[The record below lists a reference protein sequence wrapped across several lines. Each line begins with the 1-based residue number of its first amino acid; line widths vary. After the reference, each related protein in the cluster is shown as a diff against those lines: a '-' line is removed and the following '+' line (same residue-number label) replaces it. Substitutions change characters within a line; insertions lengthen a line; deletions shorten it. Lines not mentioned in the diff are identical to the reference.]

1 MYGGNIGGESA
12 AHSARMRE
20 GERDNRCGVQCGGNE
35 KMKKRLATITAVS
48 LSLSA
53 LGGCVG
59 AKSTINS
66 YLLDEAIVGGDPS
79 KSIKPVKGVLV
90 WPLENIAVG
99 SKSKGVE
106 TIYSGILIDTLN
118 LRSGFDRVVILEED
132 QAKELMTRA
141 GEELGLKKKPKAP
154 IDGALISTKLG
165 QLTNTEAV
173 LLTRLEVYDEDK
185 VDKATMTVVSASFNL
200 LDGREKAYPTLD
212 SFTPVKR
219 IWRTNIKRVSEETP
233 FVARESIDEAGRAML
248 RDAVD
253 RMTRDLGQG
262 AEASNKALAKR
273 VGELSA
279 AAEES
284 LDAGEYDKAIAG
296 WNEAL
301 KLQPEST
308 KFKQRIE
315 TAEKAKREAQE
326 REKAAALQKQIEETT
341 ARAQEEEKAGEL
353 DKALADW
360 KKVLE
365 LDKKNTAAAASV
377 ESLEKLIAERKAK
390 EEAEKKAAAEKKAQE
405 EAEKKAAAEKK
416 AKEEAERKAKEEA
429 EKKAAAEKKA
439 KEEAEQ
445 KAPAEAAPAEAAPK
459 APAPAEPAKVEAA
472 PKAEEAKPA
481 PPATEAPKA
490 PAPAAAEPAKPAV
503 EKKAEEAKPP
513 AAADSELEGL
523 RNQAMAAF
531 NKEDYTASRDLWKKI
546 LEKAP
551 SDKQAKEMLETTE
564 MLLNALK

>member
-1 MYGGNIGGESA
+1 
-12 AHSARMRE
+12 
-20 GERDNRCGVQCGGNE
+20 
-35 KMKKRLATITAVS
+35 MKKRLAVITSVM
-48 LSLSA
+48 A
-53 LGGCVG
+53 LFAFAGCGG
-59 AKSTINS
+59 KSTIYS
-66 YLLDEAIVGGDPS
+66 YLLDEANVGGDPG
-79 KSIKPVKGVLV
+79 KSIKPIKGVLV

-132 QAKELMTRA
+132 QAKDLMTRA

-165 QLTNTEAV
+165 QLTNTEAI
-173 LLTRLEVYDEDK
+173 LLSRLEVYDEDK

-200 LDGREKAYPTLD
+200 LDGREKAYPILD

-219 IWRTNIKRVSEETP
+219 IWRTNIKRISEETP
-233 FVARESIDEAGRAML
+233 LASRESIDEAGRAML

-253 RMTRDLGQG
+253 QMTKDLGQG
-262 AEASNKALAKR
+262 TEVSNKAIAKR
-273 VGELSA
+273 VSELSA
-279 AAEES
+279 AAEKS
-284 LDAGEYDKAIAG
+284 LDAGEYDKSIAG

-301 KLQPEST
+301 KLQPDNPRLKQNLES
-308 KFKQRIE
+308 
-315 TAEKAKREAQE
+315 AEKAKREAQE

-341 ARAQEEEKAGEL
+341 ARAEEEEKAGEL

-365 LDKKNTAAAASV
+365 LDKKNKAAAASI
-377 ESLEKLIAERKAK
+377 EPLEKRIAERKK
-390 EEAEKKAAAEKKAQE
+390 KEAEE
-405 EAEKKAAAEKK
+405 AEKK

-439 KEEAEQ
+439 KEDAEKKAKEEAEK
-445 KAPAEAAPAEAAPK
+445 KAAAEKKAQEEAEKKAKEAAEAKPPAGAAPAETVPQAGEAKPAPPAAEAPK
-459 APAPAEPAKVEAA
+459 APAPAEPATPAVEK
-472 PKAEEAKPA
+472 KAEEAKPA
-481 PPATEAPKA
+481 PPAAEAPKAPMPAAAEAPKA
-490 PAPAAAEPAKPAV
+490 PAPAEPAKPAV
-503 EKKAEEAKPP
+503 EKKAEEAKPAPP
-513 AAADSELEGL
+513 AADGELEGL

-551 SDKQAKEMLETTE
+551 NDKQAKEMLETTE